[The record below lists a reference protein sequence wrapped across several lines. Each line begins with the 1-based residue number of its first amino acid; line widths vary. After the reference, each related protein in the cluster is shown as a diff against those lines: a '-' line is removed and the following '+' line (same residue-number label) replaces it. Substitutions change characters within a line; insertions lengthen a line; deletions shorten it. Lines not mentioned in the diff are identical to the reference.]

1 MIVMVVAV
9 PCWLLAAASF
19 LFIVSFVFCY
29 KFFCLKTFSSCFKVF
44 SMFLP
49 IILNRLHM
57 YLLCTT
63 QILFASVVIVCCK
76 RNKKKILRTHFS
88 LLPLCSS
95 SIASTRTEWMW
106 CFFLAFIVV
115 AFLSESF
122 RYYSAFHFSASL
134 SLYPYLPLYLNLYSL
149 FQFLLFPFDVW
160 SFFLFIVFV
169 VVFCVFFF
177 VSVANAVA
185 IHRAFVVCSPLFR
198 CIIFVAHWFLPCAR
212 IILFS
217 FCSKSFVGCFF
228 SVVIFYLY
236 QVFVAPFCIELFDSN
251 FLFQC
256 V

>member
-134 SLYPYLPLYLNLYSL
+134 SIPICLSISIFTL
-149 FQFLLFPFDVW
+149 FFN
-160 SFFLFIVFV
+160 FFCFHSMFE
-169 VVFCVFFF
+169 VFF
-177 VSVANAVA
+177 
-185 IHRAFVVCSPLFR
+185 CS
-198 CIIFVAHWFLPCAR
+198 
-212 IILFS
+212 
-217 FCSKSFVGCFF
+217 
-228 SVVIFYLY
+228 
-236 QVFVAPFCIELFDSN
+236 
-251 FLFQC
+251 
-256 V
+256 